1 MTLPLPEPAPLA
13 ASATPAMPATPA
25 TPAAPVESTVRVS
38 TLELF
43 FDLVFV
49 FTVTQLTAAIAHELN
64 PTGITRVVLMLALI
78 WWMYSGYVWLT
89 NTVPPTTPLR
99 QTLLMVGMAGF
110 LVVALAVPHAFD
122 GTGEAFGFGYLMLSG
137 VHFAMFL
144 ASGGTRQAFIRI
156 APFNM
161 SSTALIVLGGF
172 LDTNAQL
179 AAWAAALVVQ
189 IITPYVAGNDGFR
202 LSVPHFVE
210 RHGLVVI
217 VALGESVIAIGV
229 GAQGLA
235 LNATLIAT
243 AASTLTVCFA
253 IWWAYFGAEDDEH
266 AVVAVLERM
275 EPRARNLRALNI
287 HGYVHYG
294 LLLGMLLFA
303 AGVKGAMAHPSDH
316 LDTAHAGTLVGGL
329 ALFLASVV
337 VIRRT
342 FGITPNG
349 YRIGAVLT
357 LLATIPIGR
366 FGSALAQIAAI
377 AAILIAYGTLE
388 TRHRRRH
395 PAGPLDVHTGSVTS
409 VRPG

>member
-13 ASATPAMPATPA
+13 ASATPALPAMPAPPA

-99 QTLLMVGMAGF
+99 QTLLMVGMSGF

-144 ASGGTRQAFIRI
+144 ASGGTRQAFVRI

-161 SSTALIVLGGF
+161 SSTALIVVGGF

-179 AAWAAALVVQ
+179 AAWAAAVIVQ

-235 LNATLIAT
+235 LNPTLIAT

-253 IWWAYFGAEDDEH
+253 IWWAYFGADDDER
-266 AVVAVLERM
+266 AVAVLERL

-287 HGYVHYG
+287 YGYVHYG

-303 AGVKGAMAHPSDH
+303 AGVKGAMAHPSDR
-316 LDTAHAGTLVGGL
+316 LDTVHAGTLVGGL

-337 VIRRT
+337 ATRRA
-342 FGITPNG
+342 FHITPNG

-377 AAILIAYGTLE
+377 AAILIVYGTLE

-395 PAGPLDVHTGSVTS
+395 PASPLDVHTGSVTS
-409 VRPG
+409 

>member
-1 MTLPLPEPAPLA
+1 M
-13 ASATPAMPATPA
+13 
-25 TPAAPVESTVRVS
+25 RVS

-89 NTVPPTTPLR
+89 NTVPPTTPVR
-99 QTLLMVGMAGF
+99 QALLMVGMAGF

-144 ASGGTRQAFIRI
+144 ASGGTRRAFVRI

-161 SSTALIVLGGF
+161 SSTALIVVGGF
-172 LDTNAQL
+172 LDTTAQL
-179 AAWAAALVVQ
+179 AVWAAALVVQ

-253 IWWAYFGAEDDEH
+253 IWWAYFGAEDDER
-266 AVVAVLERM
+266 AVAVLERL
-275 EPRARNLRALNI
+275 EPKARNLRALNI
-287 HGYVHYG
+287 YGYVHYG

-303 AGVKGAMAHPSDH
+303 AGVKGAMARPSDR
-316 LDTAHAGTLVGGL
+316 LDTVHAGTLVGGL
-329 ALFLASVV
+329 ALYLASVV
-337 VIRRT
+337 ATRRA
-342 FGITPNG
+342 FRITPNG
-349 YRIGAVLT
+349 YRIGAVMT

-366 FGSALAQIAAI
+366 FGSALVQIAAI
-377 AAILIAYGTLE
+377 AAILIAYGMLE
-388 TRHRRRH
+388 TRHRHRH
-395 PAGPLDVHTGSVTS
+395 PGPLDAHTASVEAA
-409 VRPG
+409 RPR

>member
-1 MTLPLPEPAPLA
+1 MTLPIPEPAALA
-13 ASATPAMPATPA
+13 APEALAVSATPA
-25 TPAAPVESTVRVS
+25 ESAVRVS

-49 FTVTQLTAAIAHELN
+49 FTVTQLTTSIAHELN

-99 QTLLMVGMAGF
+99 RGLLMVGMAGF

-144 ASGGTRQAFIRI
+144 ASGGTRQAFVRI
-156 APFNM
+156 APFNL
-161 SSTALIVLGGF
+161 SSTALIVIGGF

-179 AAWAAALVVQ
+179 AVWAAALVVQ
-189 IITPYVAGNDGFR
+189 IITPYVAGNDGFE

-266 AVVAVLERM
+266 AIADLERL
-275 EPRARNLRALNI
+275 ESKARNLRALNI
-287 HGYVHYG
+287 YGYVHYG
-294 LLLGMLLFA
+294 VLLGMLLFA

-316 LDTAHAGTLVGGL
+316 LDTVHAGTLVGGL

-337 VIRRT
+337 ATRRA

-349 YRIGAVLT
+349 YRIGAVLA

-366 FGSALAQIAAI
+366 FGSALAQVTTIAT
-377 AAILIAYGTLE
+377 ILIVCGTLE
-388 TRHRRRH
+388 TRHRHRH
-395 PAGPLDVHTGSVTS
+395 PHHADA
-409 VRPG
+409 

>member
-1 MTLPLPEPAPLA
+1 MTLPLPESAMPAP
-13 ASATPAMPATPA
+13 PATPA
-25 TPAAPVESTVRVS
+25 DPVESTVRVS

-99 QTLLMVGMAGF
+99 QALLMVGMAGF
-110 LVVALAVPHAFD
+110 LVVALAIPHAFD

-137 VHFAMFL
+137 VHFAMFP
-144 ASGGTRQAFIRI
+144 ASGGTRQAFVRI

-161 SSTALIVLGGF
+161 SSTALIVVGGF

-179 AAWAAALVVQ
+179 AAWAAAVVVQ
-189 IITPYVAGNDGFR
+189 VITPYVAGNDGFR

-235 LNATLIAT
+235 LTPTLIAT

-337 VIRRT
+337 VIRRS

-357 LLATIPIGR
+357 LLATVPIGR

-377 AAILIAYGTLE
+377 AAILIVYGTLE
-388 TRHRRRH
+388 TRHRHRH
-395 PAGPLDVHTGSVTS
+395 PGPLDVHTGSVAS
-409 VRPG
+409 VDPR